1 MHKRIITAIVFS
13 SFFITVQAQ
22 KGETS
27 IAAGPLLSLP
37 VSSYPYQNDLNN
49 GIGLEA
55 TAQYSLSQKSALLLQ
70 LGLVSYSLNTGAI
83 GYRTN
88 VSLFSFKGG
97 YRYWFQ
103 GSGFYANALA
113 GITQSSDGYIVG
125 SFSLGAGKRFIL
137 KDSYFIDAGIDLIG
151 GDQSRINIKAAFSL
165 LQRPK
170 PQW

>member
-1 MHKRIITAIVFS
+1 MQKRIITAIVFS
-13 SFFITVQAQ
+13 SFFITVHAQ

-37 VSSYPYQNDLNN
+37 LNSYSYQNDLNI

-55 TAQYSLSQKSALLLQ
+55 TAQYSVSQKSALLLQ
-70 LGLVSYSLNTGAI
+70 LGLASYSLMNAAI
-83 GYRTN
+83 GYGTR

-113 GITQSSDGYIVG
+113 GITQSYDGVIVG

-137 KDSYFIDAGIDLIG
+137 KDSYFIDAGVDFIE

-170 PQW
+170 PQR